1 MFLFKEMLEG
11 FNLKNVQEVLNKW
24 EQIEWSHYV

>member
-24 EQIEWSHYV
+24 ERIEWSHYV